1 MGLCSP
7 GLVEQKGSSYRW
19 GNVPTAACQGSARK
33 YSLGFQW
40 CKVTKLNG
48 HSVGH
53 VCEMFC
59 FPILKQPVFSLQ
71 GGCAPWLMFALSATV
86 ILVELI
92 FFHLGSSLMAAH
104 RHPVGFEFS
113 VEMGIFQTAFLDFKE
128 KKISTKQNHPIL
140 GDPAPAFGCAVSALF
155 CSAAE

>member
-40 CKVTKLNG
+40 CKVTELNG

-71 GGCAPWLMFALSATV
+71 GGCDAWLMFALSATV
-86 ILVELI
+86 ILVELDL
-92 FFHLGSSLMAAH
+92 FPFGELPDGCS
-104 RHPVGFEFS
+104 
-113 VEMGIFQTAFLDFKE
+113 Q
-128 KKISTKQNHPIL
+128 
-140 GDPAPAFGCAVSALF
+140 APCGV
-155 CSAAE
+155 